1 MKSTVKYLFLSSHL
15 PYYAISEFF
24 LKQSR
29 ISPYDSRVETAW
41 WCNDYV
47 NKIALQICHLKWK
60 SLSHV
65 QLSETLWTVARQVPL
80 SMGFSRQEYWSRLP
94 FPPSGYL
101 PNPGI
106 KPASPPLTGV
116 FLYHWA
122 TWEAPILFNPS
133 NVAVSIIYL
142 FILFIIYCFF
152 YRTLD

>member
-94 FPPSGYL
+94 FPPPGDL
-101 PNPGI
+101 PDPGNEP
-106 KPASPPLTGV
+106 KSLVSPALPGGFFTTEPPGKAIHIHMELWMCV
-116 FLYHWA
+116 CNMYIEMNDVPKL
-122 TWEAPILFNPS
+122 IS
-133 NVAVSIIYL
+133 
-142 FILFIIYCFF
+142 
-152 YRTLD
+152 

>member
-94 FPPSGYL
+94 FPSPGDI
-101 PNPGI
+101 PNPGT
-106 KPASPPLTGV
+106 KPTSPTLQADS
-116 FLYHWA
+116 L
-122 TWEAPILFNPS
+122 PS
-133 NVAVSIIYL
+133 VPPGKPKWCQNVKQSYYKL
-142 FILFIIYCFF
+142 KMPQGNQ
-152 YRTLD
+152 

>member
-60 SLSHV
+60 LLSHV
-65 QLSETLWTVARQVPL
+65 QLSETLWTRQVPL

-94 FPPSGYL
+94 FPSPGDI
-101 PNPGI
+101 PNPGT
-106 KPASPPLTGV
+106 KPTSPTLQADS
-116 FLYHWA
+116 L
-122 TWEAPILFNPS
+122 PS
-133 NVAVSIIYL
+133 VPPGKPKWCQNVKQSYYKL
-142 FILFIIYCFF
+142 KMPQ
-152 YRTLD
+152 DNQ